1 MAAVYMIGAVSAK
14 VLGIGLVGCG
24 ARGRRLA
31 ERLQALG
38 RTRIAALYDPA
49 PGSAER
55 ARAELAPRAAVAAGY
70 REVVRRDDVDLVLVC
85 SPNHVH
91 RQPAVAAFE
100 HGKHVFCEKPMATTV
115 ADCQAIWDAAR
126 AAGRHLII
134 GFVLRHAPFYREIKR
149 RIDRGDLG
157 RVVSMEANENLGAA
171 QGAFFH
177 RDWRRF
183 DKFTGG
189 YLLEKCCHD
198 LDILTW
204 MAGALP
210 QRVASFGGRS
220 VFTPRPEAPRYCRD
234 CGLECAHRLRL
245 EEPPPKPAER
255 AELELNRGRA
265 LDLCCYNSDQDIV
278 DHQVALIE
286 YANGVRA
293 TFHSNQNC
301 GMPSRRL
308 YVAGEA
314 GCIEGDLYWGHF
326 QFAPVTYRRDF
337 GGGEWE
343 RTEVGNAGQHGGGD
357 QRQLASCVAALL
369 EQGPPPA
376 GGRAGL
382 VASVTALAI
391 EEARREG
398 GVVDLGERWRHLGLN
413 SNDTGG

>member
-1 MAAVYMIGAVSAK
+1 M
-14 VLGIGLVGCG
+14 LGVGLIGCG
-24 ARGRRLA
+24 ARGRRLL
-31 ERLQALG
+31 ERLQDLG
-38 RTRIAALYDPA
+38 RTRTAALYDPD

-55 ARAELAPRAAVAAGY
+55 ARAELAPGAAVAAGY
-70 REVVRRDDVDLVLVC
+70 RELVRREDVDLVLVC
-85 SPNHVH
+85 SPNHAH
-91 RQPAVAAFE
+91 RAPAVAAFE

-115 ADCQAIWDAAR
+115 ADCEAIRDAAR

-157 RVVSMEANENLGAA
+157 RVVSLEANENLGAA

-183 DKFTGG
+183 EKFTGG

-204 MAGALP
+204 LAGALP
-210 QRVASFGGRS
+210 WRVASFGGRS
-220 VFTPRPEAPRYCRD
+220 VFTPRPEAPRFCRD

-245 EEPPPKPAER
+245 EEPPPKPA
-255 AELELNRGRA
+255 ASAAPELTRGRE
-265 LDLCCYNSDQDIV
+265 LDLCCFNADQDIV

-293 TFHSNQNC
+293 TFHSNQSC

-337 GGGEWE
+337 GGSGWE

-357 QRQLASCVAALL
+357 QRHLASCVAALL
-369 EQGPPPA
+369 EQGPAPA

-398 GVVDLGERWRHLGLN
+398 RVVDLGARWRRLGL
-413 SNDTGG
+413 SSDDTGG